1 MTKTFRL
8 ATEAARFPTEKSSS
22 SNIGRHRSD
31 RNPSRRVLRFHGGGG
46 SNDFPRRVDRE
57 LVLGKDR
64 ELVHFAIDLKW
75 VWGLLTN
82 KLTYI
87 NFAKASW
94 RGIRSLAGVTNGG
107 KEFRE
112 IAVDILRYIRS
123 VNSESTIK
131 LFLGNIKMAEW
142 LAANTDRLIL
152 VYIEDG
158 STKRNFECCVS
169 YRRAL
174 SDPLLGDFINDKVFI
189 SYPLFVFSTSE
200 LIEFL
205 RSLCSMQ
212 GPINTKLQGR
222 LPTSFLSEMKLLW
235 WLCLHQDME
244 RIRMLHKCSQS

>member
-1 MTKTFRL
+1 MGVCSSVILFLSIFRQRALFAL
-8 ATEAARFPTEKSSS
+8 ATEAALFPGEKISSS
-22 SNIGRHRSD
+22 HIGRYRSD

-46 SNDFPRRVDRE
+46 SHGYPHRVDRE

-75 VWGLLTN
+75 VWGILTD

-123 VNSESTIK
+123 VNHESTVK

-142 LAANTDRLIL
+142 LATNTDRLIL

-158 STKRNFECCVS
+158 SKKRNFECCVS

-174 SDPLLGDFINDKVFI
+174 SDPLLGDFINDKVF
-189 SYPLFVFSTSE
+189 VNN
-200 LIEFL
+200 FL
-205 RSLCSMQ
+205 V
-212 GPINTKLQGR
+212 
-222 LPTSFLSEMKLLW
+222 
-235 WLCLHQDME
+235 
-244 RIRMLHKCSQS
+244 